1 MTLYILSLGFQNLL
15 DLPVVGHRLQIPEIV
30 FALIVIYSIF
40 NYRHFL
46 FRFDRIDYVI
56 LLYLALN
63 LISSVWNESG
73 LSSYLETLGR
83 VYLFGVYFLFK
94 TITSKW
100 DISRLKRYVI
110 NNFTFLGIVSSL
122 IAFVGWI
129 IAMNINENNLLATSY
144 ENYPYFGTIYRI
156 RGATPTPTMFAVL
169 LSFSAFL
176 LTASIIEK
184 KSTRKRDLIFLS
196 IILIASFLTF
206 SKTFLLI
213 VSGIGLIFLR
223 EKGLF
228 KKYNFLEPILI
239 FSISILF
246 IASSHFLFFKSDSD
260 WNKKLE
266 STPFS
271 TNEILFENDKIIV
284 LESFYLFSKRCA
296 IEISKI
302 NPILGVGPGN
312 FNQSMYKLDKN
323 KFPALKKLMG
333 VDPHSVYF
341 GTLAENG
348 FLGLIC
354 LFFIFYFLLVK
365 LRNTNIGESNFI
377 YALFMIFVLLLIEGI
392 TTDIM
397 NFRNLWV
404 IMGVVAGIKIKREM
418 GLPQSI
424 QYLFSRVQ

>member
-1 MTLYILSLGFQNLL
+1 MSENKILVGLMTLYLISLGFQSLL
-15 DLPVVGHRLQIPEIV
+15 DLPVVGHRLQISEFV
-30 FALIVIYSIF
+30 FVLIGLYSIL
-40 NYRHFL
+40 NYRYFS
-46 FRFDRIDYVI
+46 FSFDRIDYVI
-56 LLYLALN
+56 LLYLGLN
-63 LISSVWNESG
+63 LVSSVWNESE

-83 VYLFGVYFLFK
+83 FYLFGVYFLFK
-94 TITSKW
+94 TIISQWEISK
-100 DISRLKRYVI
+100 LKKYVI
-110 NNFTFLGIVSSL
+110 DNFYFLGMISSIVAL
-122 IAFVGWI
+122 VGWM
-129 IAMNINENNLLATSY
+129 IAISTNENNLLATSY

-169 LSFSAFL
+169 LSFSAFF
-176 LTASIIEK
+176 LTILVIEK
-184 KSTRKRDLIFLS
+184 KSKGIRDLICLIVILITCFLS
-196 IILIASFLTF
+196 F

-228 KKYNFLEPILI
+228 KKYNLLEPILI

-246 IASSHFLFFKSDSD
+246 IVSSHFLFFKSDSD

-266 STPFS
+266 TTPFS

-284 LESFYLFSKRCA
+284 LESFYIFSKRCA

-312 FNQSMYKLDKN
+312 FNQAMYKLDRN
-323 KFPALKKLMG
+323 EFPALNKLMG

-348 FLGLIC
+348 ILGLIC
-354 LFFIFYFLLVK
+354 VMLMFYFILVK
-365 LRNTNIGESNFI
+365 LRNTHIEESSFV

-397 NFRNLWV
+397 NFRNLWI
-404 IMGVVAGIKIKREM
+404 IMGIVAGIKSK
-418 GLPQSI
+418 S
-424 QYLFSRVQ
+424 